1 MYNII
6 YKSIAAA
13 YTHIENR
20 FTKYFLNRKLKLIVD
35 WISSSPL
42 NTRTN
47 SNQVLKRTVIS
58 LTLSQYDLTTNVT
71 TLLSHSR
78 LI

>member
-1 MYNII
+1 MYSII

-35 WISSSPL
+35 GISSSPL

-47 SNQVLKRTVIS
+47 SNQVLIS
-58 LTLSQYDLTTNVT
+58 LTLSQYDLTTYVT
-71 TLLSHSR
+71 TSLLHSR